1 MELKGMNG
9 TVTVKDLKQ
18 FLETLTDD
26 TEIVFMIEGEAL
38 GFNAQKIEFYPPEFN
53 SAEEDEDWDEEDC
66 VGEWHPTAMAFVI
79 A

>member
-9 TVTVKDLKQ
+9 TVTARDLKQ

-26 TEIVFMIEGEAL
+26 TEIVFMVEGEEL
-38 GFNAQKIEFYPPEFN
+38 GFNAQKIEFYPPEFD
-53 SAEEDEDWDEEDC
+53 SEEEDEDWDEEDC
-66 VGEWHPTAMAFVI
+66 VGEWHPTAMAFVT

>member
-9 TVTVKDLKQ
+9 TVTARDLKQ

-38 GFNAQKIEFYPPEFN
+38 GFNAQKIEFYPPEFD